1 MPLEVIFLGTSG
13 SMPTRKRSLP
23 SIAVRR
29 EGEVILFDC
38 GEGAQRQS
46 VMAKLSTLKISRI
59 FITHLHGDHILG
71 LPGLI
76 QSMAL
81 LGRSN
86 LLEIYGPPGLASFL
100 EAVRLTVPC
109 SIEFP
114 ISIHEISEGTVYED
128 RNYKVEAVWM
138 DHTIPCLGYSLTEK
152 PRPGRFKP
160 EMAEKLGVP
169 KGPLWK
175 RLQMGEAVEVAGK
188 VVNPSMVVG
197 PPRPGAKL
205 VYSGDTRPFYNLKKI
220 AYRSDLLIHD
230 STFDDSRRDK
240 AAEYGHSTAK
250 QAAQVAKEIK
260 ASSLALTHISPIY
273 EECEDKLLL
282 EAKGSFMG
290 EVFLASDL
298 FYMHLQPKNHKDVK

>member
-29 EGEVILFDC
+29 EGEIVLFDC
-38 GEGAQRQS
+38 GEGTQRQS

-71 LPGLI
+71 LPGLL

-81 LGRSN
+81 LGRNS
-86 LLEIYGPPGLASFL
+86 LLEVYGPPGLASFL
-100 EAVRLTVPC
+100 EAVRFTVPC

-114 ISIHEISEGTVYED
+114 ISICEVSEGTVYED
-128 RNYKVEAVWM
+128 KNYRVEAMWV
-138 DHTIPCLGYSLTEK
+138 DHTIPCLGYSLTEN

-160 EMAEKLGVP
+160 EIAEKLGVP

-175 RLQMGEAVEVAGK
+175 KLQMGEAIELAGK
-188 VVNPSMVVG
+188 IVHPSIVVG
-197 PPRPGAKL
+197 PLRPGAKL
-205 VYSGDTRPFYNLKKI
+205 AYSGDTRPFHRFKKI
-220 AYRSDLLIHD
+220 AYNSDLLIHD

-250 QAAQVAKEIK
+250 QAAQVAKEVK
-260 ASSLALTHISPIY
+260 ASRLALTHISPIY
-273 EECEDKLLL
+273 EECEEKLLL
-282 EAKGSFMG
+282 EAKESFMG

-298 FYMHLQPKNHKDVK
+298 AYMRLQPKDHKDIK